1 MHNNQFK
8 QKSNIMIMRDSYA
21 VVALIANKGFAYH
34 SILEVDITYMMFSA
48 LINWL
53 NIALHLKDL

>member
-8 QKSNIMIMRDSYA
+8 QKSKIMIMRDLYA
-21 VVALIANKGFAYH
+21 GVALIANKGFTYH
-34 SILEVDITYMMFSA
+34 STLEVDITYMMFSA